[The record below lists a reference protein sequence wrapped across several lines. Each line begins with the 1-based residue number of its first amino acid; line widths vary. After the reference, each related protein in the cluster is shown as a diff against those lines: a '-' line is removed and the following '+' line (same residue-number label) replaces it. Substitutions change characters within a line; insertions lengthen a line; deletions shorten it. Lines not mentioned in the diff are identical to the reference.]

1 MGDHNGSISTMATKK
16 LTDLLCDH
24 NGSLG
29 TMATKQHY
37 LVLFCDRNGSVGTM
51 ASKQYYLAD
60 LFCDRNGSVGTM
72 ASKQY
77 YLADLFCYRNGSV
90 RSNMANRSEQ
100 TTFWLIYRV
109 QKWHTLSSGLD
120 NLHLR
125 NCSTT

>member
-1 MGDHNGSISTMATKK
+1 MGDHNGSIGTMATKK

-24 NGSLG
+24 NGSVG

-60 LFCDRNGSVGTM
+60 LFCDRNGSV
-72 ASKQY
+72 
-77 YLADLFCYRNGSV
+77 

-109 QKWHTLSSGLD
+109 QKWHTLSSDLD
-120 NLHLR
+120 KLHLR
-125 NCSTT
+125 NC